1 MILIMLGKPTNVRS
15 ERRQAAARR
24 EILDAAWEVARE
36 RGVAQLT
43 LTEVAS
49 RVGMR
54 PPSLYS
60 HFASKAAIYD
70 AMFAEG
76 WSQLLALVREAEAD
90 LPEDPRAKLERV
102 ATLFFDFSVSDGAR
116 FTLMNQRTL
125 KDFVPSPEAYAHS
138 VAAFEQLRGVLA
150 TAGID
155 EQADVDL
162 AVAILG
168 GLANAQLANDPG
180 GDRYRRLVPAAVA
193 MYAAHVGT

>member
-1 MILIMLGKPTNVRS
+1 MDVRNA
-15 ERRQAAARR
+15 RRRANSRR

-43 LTEVAS
+43 LNEVAT

-76 WSQLLALVREAEAD
+76 WGQLLALVQESERD
-90 LPEDPRAKLERV
+90 LPDDARAKLERV
-102 ATLFFDFSVSDGAR
+102 ATSFFDFSVADGAR

-125 KDFVPSPEAYAHS
+125 KDFVPSPEAYAQS
-138 VAAFEQLRGVLA
+138 VAVYERLRGVLA
-150 TAGID
+150 AAGIAD
-155 EQADVDL
+155 QEDVDL

-193 MYAAHVGT
+193 MYAAHVGI

>member
-1 MILIMLGKPTNVRS
+1 MLGQPIEIRVA
-15 ERRQAAARR
+15 RRQETARR

-43 LTEVAS
+43 LKEVAS

-76 WSQLLALVREAEAD
+76 WSQLLALIREAERD
-90 LPEDPRAKLERV
+90 LPDDARAKLDRV
-102 ATLFFDFSVSDGAR
+102 ATLFFDFSVADGAR

-125 KDFVPSPEAYAHS
+125 KDFVPSPESYAHS
-138 VAAFEQLRGVLA
+138 MTAYEQLHGVLA
-150 TAGID
+150 STGVT
-155 EQADVDL
+155 EQEDVDL

-193 MYAAHVGT
+193 MYAAHVGI